1 MTHFINDKK
10 LDFSDVLI
18 VPQRS
23 TLTSR
28 KEVSLERTFTF
39 KHSKRTWTGIPI
51 IAANM
56 TGVGTFDVA
65 KTLSTYHMMTAVSK
79 HYDIRPLVNHFNSGE
94 GLDSSYSLGTTQDD
108 LDKFN
113 RFKIESTARFVTID
127 VANFYTEAS
136 VDFLKR
142 FRDDNPKVTI
152 FAGNVATPEMASQLI
167 LNGADGVK
175 VGIGSGNA
183 CSTRI
188 KTGVGYPQLSAVIEC
203 ANAVHGL
210 GGVIISDGGITC
222 PGDMCKAFGANADFV
237 MAGSVFAGHDQ
248 GGGKV
253 YVKDEK
259 EWVEFYGMSS
269 KLAQEKHG
277 DGLKEYRASEGRVLS
292 VPYKGDLNLT
302 VRDYLGSIRSFCTY
316 IGASSLKEASKRTTF
331 ILVNNQI
338 SALYGIGRL

>member
-1 MTHFINDKK
+1 MTRFINEVKM
-10 LDFSDVLI
+10 DFSDVLI
-18 VPQRS
+18 VPKRS

-39 KHSKRTWTGIPI
+39 KHSGQYWTGVPI

-65 KTLSTYHMMTAVSK
+65 KEFIRYRMFTAISK
-79 HYDIRPLVNHFNSGE
+79 HYPISDMIHFFKTQPL
-94 GLDSSYSLGTTQDD
+94 DYISYSLGTTQDD

-113 RFKIESTARFVTID
+113 RFRIEAKTKFVTID

-142 FRDDNPKVTI
+142 FRDNNPDLTI
-152 FAGNVATPEMASQLI
+152 FAGNIATPEMAEQLI
-167 LNGADGVK
+167 LSGADGVK
-175 VGIGSGNA
+175 GGIGSGNA

-188 KTGVGYPQLSAVIEC
+188 KTGVGYPQLSLIVEC
-203 ANAVHGL
+203 ADAVHGL
-210 GGVIISDGGITC
+210 GGVFISDGGITC
-222 PGDMCKAFGANADFV
+222 PGDVCKAFGANADFV

-248 GGGKV
+248 GGGE
-253 YVKDEK
+253 VKDGK
-259 EWVEFYGMSS
+259 VEFYGMSS

-277 DGLKEYRASEGRVLS
+277 DGLKEYRASEGRILS
-292 VPYKGDLNLT
+292 VPYKGDINIT
-302 VRDYLGSIRSFCTY
+302 IKDYLGSIRSFCTY

-331 ILVNNQI
+331 IKVHNQI
-338 SALYGIGRL
+338 STVYGIGKL